1 MENSNES
8 GNTEMH
14 LSAGVV
20 ISGLMI
26 GTPLA
31 FQVNI
36 TQPPVNLTGW
46 LIFAISLGG
55 VLSPSQ
61 AGVLI
66 RLDTKL
72 VINPAIQAQLTGIPS
87 RKEFEAHVKQ
97 DDDFQK
103 RVDGFIENYYEGS
116 GVEHR
121 HGARR
126 RGDPQ

>member
-55 VLSPSQ
+55 VLS
-61 AGVLI
+61 LI
-66 RLDTKL
+66 SILMTKL